1 MKTGINSA
9 GEGVEIIEP
18 EQQDQDIQAR
28 VEEILP
34 LSPLQEGLLFHALYD
49 EAGPDVYTV
58 QLVLGLEGP
67 LEEEVL
73 QAAAEA
79 LLRRHGNLRAFFLH
93 EELSQPVQVI
103 L

>member
-1 MKTGINSA
+1 MKTKA
-9 GEGVEIIEP
+9 GGVGGAIEVAEI
-18 EQQDQDIQAR
+18 EQVESVQAG

-49 EAGPDVYTV
+49 VAARDVYTV

-67 LEEEVL
+67 LEEEAL
-73 QAAAEA
+73 QAAAAA